1 MTRDETLTLFVEEVQ
16 RTPEEYWPA
25 LLQLIRTFREAV
37 TLKSAEASFRQGWAE
52 ALRGEVQA
60 IETLWEDID
69 AE

>member
-1 MTRDETLTLFVEEVQ
+1 MDNKELNLMLEEVQ

-25 LLQLIRTFREAV
+25 LLQLIRTFREAI
-37 TLKSAEASFRQGWAE
+37 TLKPAKASFRQGWQE
-52 ALRGEVQA
+52 ALNGETQD

>member
-1 MTRDETLTLFVEEVQ
+1 MENKAFLLVMEEVQ

-25 LLQLIRTFREAV
+25 LLQLIRTFREAI
-37 TLKSAEASFRQGWAE
+37 TLKPATASFQQGWEE
-52 ALRGEVQA
+52 ALRGEVHA

>member
-1 MTRDETLTLFVEEVQ
+1 MDNKDIALMMEEVQ

-25 LLQLIRTFREAV
+25 LLQLIRTFREAI
-37 TLKSAEASFRQGWAE
+37 TLKPAEASFRQGWQE
-52 ALRGEVQA
+52 ALSGETQD